1 MMARSGSADPDHT
14 DFGPEAK
21 PGAEPKAHTRVLSA
35 LEEIHALISGIAT
48 VVPPLSGLRFGLARL
63 QGHLAALRALE

>member
-14 DFGPEAK
+14 DFG